1 MNLDA
6 NDQQNTLFLGDL
18 SCFCQE
24 ADILRVFQP
33 FGEIKQIRLMRSKH
47 DGKCLGYGFITFTHL
62 YSAMQAIEQANG
74 TVLLGRTLM

>member
-1 MNLDA
+1 
-6 NDQQNTLFLGDL
+6 
-18 SCFCQE
+18 
-24 ADILRVFQP
+24 
-33 FGEIKQIRLMRSKH
+33 LMRSKH